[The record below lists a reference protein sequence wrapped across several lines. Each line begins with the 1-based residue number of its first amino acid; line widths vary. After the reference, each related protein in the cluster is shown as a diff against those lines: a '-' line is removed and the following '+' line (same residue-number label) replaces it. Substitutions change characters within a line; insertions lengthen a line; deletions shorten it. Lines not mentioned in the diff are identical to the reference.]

1 MQIDKDLDEKL
12 SSFHDTLSEYAYAGG
27 TGNNDFNHP
36 NADVTSVQ
44 SSKSSFYNYQR
55 VSNQKLVFNFNRENE
70 MAQSNNSPNIS
81 HRVSNYVF
89 NP

>member
-1 MQIDKDLDEKL
+1 MKSLHKNLLQIDKDLDEKL

-27 TGNNDFNHP
+27 TGNYDFNNP

-44 SSKSSFYNYQR
+44 SSKSSFYNYKR
-55 VSNQKLVFNFNRENE
+55 LNFNRGVN

-81 HRVSNYVF
+81 PPVSH
-89 NP
+89 